1 MNERF
6 PADQER
12 PTIPWGGLI
21 LVVLTV
27 FGAITLVGFVLRTV
41 FLLVKLAIVVV
52 IAVAVISLIMGR
64 KTDR

>member
-21 LVVLTV
+21 LVVLAV